1 MEIKVVGRHVEVP
14 EVLKEY
20 AKEKAKKLLKYY
32 DRIQAIEV
40 VFEEESSSKTV
51 EMIVTG
57 EPSRQSFVAK
67 ESSEDFRA
75 SLDLVVD
82 KLERQLTKYKEK
94 LRNHKHQGKPDQE
107 GMLESRADE
116 T

>member
-1 MEIKVVGRHVEVP
+1 MQIQVVGRHVEIP

-20 AKEKAKKLLKYY
+20 AEEKAGKLLKYY
-32 DRIQAIEV
+32 DRIQAIEI
-40 VFEEESSSKTV
+40 VFEEESLSKTV

-57 EPSRQSFVAK
+57 EPRRQAFVAQ
-67 ESSEDFRA
+67 ETTEDFRA

-94 LRNHKHQGKPDQE
+94 VRNHKHHDKPQLETTAEQE
-107 GMLESRADE
+107 TEE
-116 T
+116 N